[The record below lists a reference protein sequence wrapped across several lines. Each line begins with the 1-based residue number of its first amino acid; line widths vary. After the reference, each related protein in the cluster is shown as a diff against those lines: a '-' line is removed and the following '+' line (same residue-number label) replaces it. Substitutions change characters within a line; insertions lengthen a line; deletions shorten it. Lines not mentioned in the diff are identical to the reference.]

1 MKTDI
6 YLIRHGQSEGN
17 LHDLFLGHTDLDLT
31 PLGKKQAERV
41 ASYLEN
47 ISVDKIYSSDLL
59 RAFHTALPLAE
70 KKGLSILKRKDLREI
85 YAGLWDGLAVSELRE
100 KYPESCHI
108 WWHDT
113 GLARPDGGE
122 SVEELQKRVLSAVYE
137 IAEENIGKKVCIF
150 THFTPIYALKTAW
163 SGAPLSEMK
172 NMPKPQNASV
182 THVLYEKGEF
192 EIAEYAYNGYLG
204 DLASNFFG

>member
-41 ASYLEN
+41 ASYFED
-47 ISVDKIYSSDLL
+47 ISIDKIYSSDLM
-59 RAFHTALPLAE
+59 RAFHTSLPLAE
-70 KKGLSILKRKDLREI
+70 KKGLPVIKREDLREI
-85 YAGLWDGLAVSELRE
+85 DAGLWDGLAVSELRE
-100 KYPESCHI
+100 KYPESCHT

-122 SVEELQKRVLSAVYE
+122 SVGELQKRILSAVTE
-137 IAEENIGKKVCIF
+137 IAEKNLGKKVCIF

-172 NMPKPQNASV
+172 NMPKPQNASM
-182 THVLYEKGEF
+182 THALYENGSF
-192 EIAEYAYNGYLG
+192 EIIEYAYNGYLG